1 MFLIVYYPFFLWFI
15 LLWFVHTIYFFY
27 FIHTSFNITFIF
39 SQYYH
44 KTFPFFSKDISSQ
57 NLNLCILI
65 PNLNNISYLT
75 YWPTTHQLPHIK
87 QHAIKRIPHPLPSSM
102 IGPTIKL
109 PKAPSSDSIPSG
121 QGWWSPFPLL
131 A

>member
-27 FIHTSFNITFIF
+27 FIHTSFNITFIS

-75 YWPTTHQLPHIK
+75 YLPTTHQLPRIK
-87 QHAIKRIPHPLPSSM
+87 QHAIKLTSPIPYPHRWSAQLSNYQKPRPPIPFHPD
-102 IGPTIKL
+102 K
-109 PKAPSSDSIPSG
+109 DDD
-121 QGWWSPFPLL
+121 PLSHC
-131 A
+131 